1 MKIEYGIIGGT
12 GFYHLFSEDEKKAVK
27 TPFGEVIVSNSTIE
41 GRKVA
46 FISRH
51 NSDHSIPP
59 HLVNYRANIFALHS
73 LGVKY
78 IIASSAVGSLITT
91 IKPGDFV
98 IPDQFID
105 FTIGRPKTFFD
116 GKFKIKLHNGQTRE
130 GVVHIDVTHPYCSN
144 IRTKLISNLKETTE
158 NIHEKGVYVCTEG
171 PRFETPA
178 EIKAFQILG
187 GTIVGMTS
195 VSECVLARELNI
207 CYASVCLVTN
217 YASGLQAKVSV
228 EEVLEL
234 FEKKKVILKKLVFD
248 TIKLIDTTQDVCNC
262 KE

>member
-1 MKIEYGIIGGT
+1 MKIEYGIIGGS
-12 GFYHLFSEDEKKAVK
+12 GFYHLFSEDEKKSVK
-27 TPFGEVIVSNSTIE
+27 TPFGEVIVSISAIE

-59 HLVNYRANIFALHS
+59 HLVNYRANIFAFHS
-73 LGVKY
+73 LGVRY
-78 IIASSAVGSLITT
+78 IIASSAVGSLIKT

-116 GKFKIKLHNGQTRE
+116 GKFKIKLHNGQIRD

-144 IRTKLISNLKETTE
+144 IRTKIISNLQKTNE
-158 NIHEKGVYVCTEG
+158 NVHEKGVYVCTEG

-195 VSECVLARELNI
+195 VSECVLAKELDI

-217 YASGLQAKVSV
+217 YASGMQAKVSV

-234 FEKKKVILKKLVFD
+234 FEKKKVILKTLVFN
-248 TIKLIDTTQDVCNC
+248 TIKLIDASQDV
-262 KE
+262 